1 MGEELIRRA
10 KEKMK
15 IRKKKSNCQKG
26 KIIRRELLMSKTK
39 EKLNIRK
46 EKLKIAKE
54 KLRIAKEKFIY

>member
-1 MGEELIRRA
+1 
-10 KEKMK
+10 MK

-46 EKLKIAKE
+46 EKLNIRKE
-54 KLRIAKEKFIY
+54 KLKIAKEKFIY